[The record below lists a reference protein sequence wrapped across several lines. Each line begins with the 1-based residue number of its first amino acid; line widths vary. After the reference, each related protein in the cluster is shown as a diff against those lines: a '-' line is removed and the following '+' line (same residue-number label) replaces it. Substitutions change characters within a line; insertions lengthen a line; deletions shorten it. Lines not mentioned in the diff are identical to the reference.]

1 VLAESALRRG
11 APGHLSLVDR
21 DGFPR
26 PMKARNI
33 EVTTDGFTMD
43 VPQHMPG
50 DRNGSASLSFQ
61 GAENFIGKAS
71 ERDGQIHLK
80 VERALPIL
88 PLLAD
93 PKELWAP
100 KPNTYEALMGRLTPE
115 LKRRNQP
122 LPTIPAE
129 KPAPTLGARRRK
141 ERLSRMTTNAGPR
154 LD

>member
-1 VLAESALRRG
+1 
-11 APGHLSLVDR
+11 
-21 DGFPR
+21 
-26 PMKARNI
+26 MKARNI
-33 EVTTDGFTMD
+33 AVTDDGFVMD
-43 VPQHMPG
+43 VPKHMPG
-50 DRNGSASLSFQ
+50 ERSGSASLSFQ
-61 GAENFIGKAS
+61 GAENFIGKAL
-71 ERDGQIHLK
+71 EREGRLHLT

-129 KPAPTLGARRRK
+129 KPTPTLGARRRK
-141 ERLSRMTTNAGPR
+141 DRLSRMSTSAGPR